1 MLFKSPL
8 KTSTNIKPSISIIGW
23 EIKFS
28 ETSRWE
34 NDGSG
39 MKNKGQEEALKTMLI
54 LTTGRTNYS
63 KRRQIK
69 DPCGKYGKEIPFA
82 RQLDVER
89 SLFLCPDILDWS
101 QGHYPVQC
109 WTSDRSGAH
118 RRRLTSRSSS
128 RRLSLACWAMVFFS
142 SNNCWVSRMYSWM
155 MSTVHA

>member
-1 MLFKSPL
+1 MGKRWYWDEEQRTRRGSENNAYSHHWQNKLFK
-8 KTSTNIKPSISIIGW
+8 KGA
-23 EIKFS
+23 
-28 ETSRWE
+28 
-34 NDGSG
+34 
-39 MKNKGQEEALKTMLI
+39 NKG
-54 LTTGRTNYS
+54 
-63 KRRQIK
+63 
-69 DPCGKYGKEIPFA
+69 CGKIMPKEIPFA

-89 SLFLCPDILDWS
+89 NLFLCPDILDWS

-155 MSTVHA
+155 MSTAHVSLQTSWSRFCGKCYCLSAGVFANNWTLNS